1 MQRYLRRTARKL
13 QRRLKKY
20 TDACK
25 LKEVHFHT
33 LRHTFATRCVEVGFD
48 VKTLSEVLGHA
59 SISVTLERY
68 VHPNLNLKREN
79 MRRLKI
85 VDCFSSEQS
94 DTAVNQ

>member
-1 MQRYLRRTARKL
+1 MEPRKL
-13 QRRLKKY
+13 QRYLKSY
-20 TDACK
+20 T
-25 LKEVHFHT
+25 KECDIQDIHFHT

-94 DTAVNQ
+94 DTAANQ